1 MMKNFPLQTII
12 MALLLC
18 AVGVLIPQ
26 FDPTESDVTWVVI
39 VAVYALLT
47 LLLRR
52 WLVNANSGSPIKF
65 MGAIYGTTF
74 AKMFL
79 TMGIITVYL
88 VMKFPNPKHF
98 AFGVFGVF
106 VAFTTLFVVDS
117 QHLIRNKEKNSKK

>member
-1 MMKNFPLQTII
+1 MKNFRLQTLGLA
-12 MALLLC
+12 ALTC
-18 AVGVLIPQ
+18 VAGVFIPQ
-26 FDPTESDVTWVVI
+26 FDPTESDVVWCII
-39 VAVYALLT
+39 VAAYALLT

-52 WLVNANSGSPIKF
+52 WLVKANAGTPIKF
-65 MGAIYGTTF
+65 VGVVYGATL

-88 VMKFPNPKHF
+88 VMDLPNPKHF

-117 QHLIRNKEKNSKK
+117 QHLIRNSEKN